1 VAEDFLQAYDENV
14 DRVYGYLAYR
24 LPSHVD
30 ASDLTQ
36 VTFERAFR
44 AWDSFDPAKASV
56 GGWLVS
62 IAHNALIDQRRRDD
76 ARPVLVSADENTLE
90 RVGSNDEGGHT
101 HELSE
106 ELQAGLQ
113 TLGDRERA
121 VIALHYGGDLSG
133 PQIAD
138 VMGLSADNVY
148 QLLSRSLRKLRA
160 TLDAP
165 AR

>member
-76 ARPVLVSADENTLE
+76 ARPALVSADESTLE
-90 RVGSNDEGGHT
+90 RLGSRDEGELT
-101 HELSE
+101 NELSDE
-106 ELQAGLQ
+106 VHAALG

-121 VIALHYGGDLSG
+121 VVALHYGGDLTG
-133 PQIAD
+133 PQIANI
-138 VMGLSADNVY
+138 MGLSTDNVY

-160 TLDAP
+160 TLNAQAP
-165 AR
+165 